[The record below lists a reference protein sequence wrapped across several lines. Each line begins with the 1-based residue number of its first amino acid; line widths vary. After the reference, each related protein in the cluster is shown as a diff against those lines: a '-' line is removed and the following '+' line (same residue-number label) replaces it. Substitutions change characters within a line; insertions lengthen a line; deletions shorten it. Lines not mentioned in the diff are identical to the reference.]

1 MKHIVR
7 IFCILM
13 LTLFSGNAMAQEAIK
28 ADFVKSENKTLTN
41 KANANFPLEAKLI
54 KGLPFELSF
63 DVAITG
69 AAETTAPSVNQWG
82 SALLTAGTNP
92 FGTPTDGFQLY
103 LSAKGNNGGILKVNL
118 GGQNFNFTNVVY
130 NTDKFHVSLSY
141 NGTTLRA
148 EITNQA
154 ETTGSTTS
162 TNPQVAEKTMTFG
175 DLTSLSYALPAGMT
189 VSNLKLEVLAYD
201 IQRIATARVADLEGR
216 QGNVGFPSVEAC
228 EELTKEATTGAEALQ
243 QYKDYLRFDNSEF
256 DVVLPSPGKVYV
268 LANVV
273 RTSPVSSHYLTVNVG
288 NALYLNPVAPNSEE
302 QPRFQYYWVPVP
314 GNAENKCSF
323 VSVANNKKLAWS
335 GVTDSGNEWTTQA
348 GNSYGFVSLY
358 ADLPNVG
365 PRYAAAYADG
375 SGFGQECYASAKG
388 QYISATNPFSTDF
401 VLAEVTDL
409 AAYEVEI
416 QGLTGSETATI
427 TYTQSEDHSIT
438 HTLNNG
444 GVLVISKDHESSLS
458 STEFEASAVTG
469 KVAYI
474 DISTASNTIVVTYS
488 SFATVKEKASQ
499 QVQNARTRLTRFT
512 GSALYSSDAITAAET
527 GLSGAQTLFDN
538 NDYSEAFV
546 KLAETME
553 TFYKS
558 IDGKYVVIRNHSKN
572 AEGNYLT
579 TSGNTNLGTRVG
591 TKAATG
597 DYFGVYRL
605 IYDANGAYQ
614 LENAYHG
621 NYVGQ
626 ITGAETVNSATSAVA
641 PRWRGSYAFDLQGGD
656 ILNHADAYVI
666 SCTNGQSGN
675 LAEGDNN
682 TIAKTSE
689 KTGTAL
695 WEIALVDVNTYAT
708 AYKTAV
714 KTEGSFTARL
724 GYSPKQSVYDALKA
738 AIEAYPS
745 MVTEP
750 QLANALN
757 TYINSQNEIAL
768 PVGGEYLTFTNKAYT
783 TYHLD
788 ENLYEL
794 NSTTGALDLGN
805 VWEVEY
811 TDNKYYLKN
820 VKTGLYMGTVEKSKQ
835 ARMGIKCKQP
845 YQFEASA
852 TNGYVAL
859 RDAGTNSFYS
869 CLHIAS
875 SNSYKTVG
883 WSADAAASQWSM
895 EEVTPITLIGYLSD
909 AAEAVHE
916 TLKTDATDYNM
927 SHKGYYAKTTTEIEN
942 AKATYTW
949 PETDD
954 VNTAIS
960 QYNGAVTAFSDFNN
974 AGKKI
979 GDNEMLLI
987 KTKSV
992 TTAAGEGEYYVT
1004 QVLEDKNG
1012 AYEEKKVY
1020 GSMTNGLPNDATD
1033 FLLFSLWQLVPD
1045 GDYYKLY
1052 NFYTRHYLSKD
1063 VSLSDEASGRLG
1075 LTTDPEEA
1083 ASFIVK
1089 PEHGCYVSLQRSD
1102 YEEMNNGFLYFSSF
1116 EKKAKRIDNGWTLGN
1131 SPMVTT
1137 GDNQNRVLFSLEPA
1151 TKDHLEACL
1160 KSLLTYPIG
1169 AGIGEYTDVN
1179 AGKDNSYVNEVS
1191 RINSIFTRHEAST
1204 LIGDAYETAL
1214 KNEAQRFAPTL
1225 ANLKINLPQAG
1236 HYYRLYNINDGKR
1249 WYIANNTSGYYPN
1262 MTQANNEV
1270 DVQKAN
1276 PNTVFYFDG
1285 EHLLAYGNGYYIGTN
1300 STPWVMGGIGEKFT
1314 FKFANT
1320 GYTGKGCY
1328 SIKPQGRSY
1337 LYNNKTSG
1345 LNGWGSAFNERCE
1358 WYLEEV
1364 TDLPLVVS
1372 SLGYSTFYSA
1382 RSHKIPDGVACYTA
1396 YTTEG
1401 DQTSGGKVILS
1412 LIRDNYIP
1420 ANVAVLVKANQ
1431 GTYYFS
1437 EPTGYIADRDYRNNL
1452 FLGQIETILSGY
1464 TADDCKQYTL
1474 QKLNDT
1480 VGFYKY
1486 TGATL
1491 AGFKGYMDIDSVPAS
1506 AQGKPLMFSFD
1517 DEEATGISHLINI
1530 YKENAVYDLYGRKV
1544 KTPSSGIYI
1553 VNGKKVFINK

>member
-103 LSAKGNNGGILKVNL
+103 LSAKGNNGGILKANL

-154 ETTGSTTS
+154 EITGSTTS
-162 TNPQVAEKTMTFG
+162 TNPQVAEKVMTFG
-175 DLTSLSYALPAGMT
+175 DLTSLSYALPDGMT
-189 VSNLKLEVLAYD
+189 VSNLKLEVLAYE
-201 IQRIATARVADLEGR
+201 IQKKAEARVADLEGR

-273 RTSPVSSHYLTVNVG
+273 RTNPVSSHYLTVNAE
-288 NALYLNPVAPNSEE
+288 NNFYLNPVAPNSEE
-302 QPRFQYYWVPVP
+302 QTRFQYYWVPVP
-314 GNAENKCSF
+314 GSAENKCSF

-335 GVTDSGNEWTTQA
+335 GVSDSGTEWTTQA

-358 ADLPNVG
+358 ADLPDVG

-375 SGFGQECYASAKG
+375 SGFGQGCYASAKG
-388 QYISATNPFSTDF
+388 QYISATKPFSTDF

-416 QGLTGSETATI
+416 QGLTGTETATI
-427 TYTQSEDHSIT
+427 TYTQSNDHSIT

-458 STEFEASAVTG
+458 STEFVASAVTG

-488 SFATVKEKASQ
+488 SFETVKDKASQ
-499 QVQNARTRLTRFT
+499 QVQNAKTRLTSFT
-512 GSALYSSDAITAAET
+512 GSALYSSDAITTAET
-527 GLSGAQTLFDN
+527 GLTEAQTLFESGK
-538 NDYSEAFV
+538 YSEAFV

-558 IDGKYVVIRNHSKN
+558 IDGKYVVIRRNHSISN
-572 AEGNYLT
+572 EGNYLT
-579 TSGNTNLGTRVG
+579 TSGNTNLGTRLG
-591 TKAATG
+591 TSASTG

-614 LENAYHG
+614 LENAYQG

-626 ITGAETVNSATSAVA
+626 ITGATTVNSATSAVA

-656 ILNHADAYVI
+656 ILNQADAYVI

-695 WEIALVDVNTYAT
+695 WEIAIVDVNTYAL

-714 KTEGSFTARL
+714 ETAGSFKARL
-724 GYSPKQSVYDALKA
+724 GYSPKKSVYDALKA
-738 AIEAYPS
+738 AIDAHPS
-745 MVTEP
+745 TVTEP

-794 NSTTGALDLGN
+794 TSTIDKIDAIGKIDLGN

-883 WSADAAASQWSM
+883 WSADAEASQWSM
-895 EEVTPITLIGYLSD
+895 EEVADGNLISYLETATVNLRAMLKAD
-909 AAEAVHE
+909 ALKYEA
-916 TLKTDATDYNM
+916 L
-927 SHKGYYAKTTTEIEN
+927 SHKGYYAKTQTEIDN
-942 AKATYTW
+942 AKADYTW
-949 PETDD
+949 HLDE
-954 VNTAIS
+954 NTVAA
-960 QYNGAVTAFSDFNN
+960 AVMEYKNAQTAYDNFTMAGTPIEDN
-974 AGKKI
+974 A
-979 GDNEMLLI
+979 MLLI
-987 KTKSV
+987 KTQIVK
-992 TTAAGEGEYYVT
+992 TAAASDNYYIT
-1004 QVLEDKNG
+1004 QVLEDSNG
-1012 AYEEKKVY
+1012 SPVKGKTY
-1020 GSMTNGLPNDATD
+1020 GSMTNGLPNNATE
-1033 FLLFSLWQLVPD
+1033 FLLFSLWQLVKD
-1045 GDYYKLY
+1045 GEYYKLY
-1052 NFYTRHYLSKD
+1052 NFYTGHYLSKD
-1063 VSLSDEASGRLG
+1063 ISLSDEARGRYG
-1075 LTTDPEEA
+1075 LTTDPDDA
-1083 ASFIVK
+1083 ASFEIH
-1089 PEHGCYVSLQRSD
+1089 PEHGCYVSLHRSD
-1102 YEEMNNGFLYFSSF
+1102 YDEMNNGYLYFSSF
-1116 EKKAKRIDNGWTLGN
+1116 AGQAMRIDNGFTMGS
-1131 SPMVTT
+1131 SPRITT
-1137 GDNQNRVLFSLEPA
+1137 GDTQVRTLFSLEYA
-1151 TKDHLEACL
+1151 TKEHLEKCL
-1160 KSLLTYPIG
+1160 ESLLDYPIG
-1169 AGIGEYTDVN
+1169 DGLGQYKDAS
-1179 AGKDNSYVNEVS
+1179 GKYSEEVAK
-1191 RINSIFTRHEAST
+1191 IKEIFNHKSDADYESKLMEEART
-1204 LIGDAYETAL
+1204 
-1214 KNEAQRFAPTL
+1214 FAPIL
-1225 ANLKINLPQAG
+1225 AHLQINLPQTG
-1236 HYYRLYNINDGKR
+1236 HYYRLYNINEGKR
-1249 WYIANNTSGYYPN
+1249 WYIANNTSGSYPN
-1262 MTQANNEV
+1262 MTQTNNEV

-1337 LYNNKTSG
+1337 LYNNKGSG
-1345 LNGWGSAFNERCE
+1345 LNGWGSAFNAGCE

-1372 SLGYSTFYSA
+1372 NLGYSTFYSA

-1396 YTTEG
+1396 YTTEAN
-1401 DQTSGGKVILS
+1401 QTDGGKVILS
-1412 LIRDNYIP
+1412 LIRDGYIP

-1437 EPTGYIADRDYRNNL
+1437 EPTGYIADRDYSNNL

-1464 TADDCKQYTL
+1464 TADVCKQYTL

-1480 VGFYKY
+1480 VGFYQY
-1486 TGATL
+1486 TGSTL

-1517 DEEATGISHLINI
+1517 NEEATGISHLVNI
-1530 YKENAVYDLYGRKV
+1530 YKENAVYDLYGRRV